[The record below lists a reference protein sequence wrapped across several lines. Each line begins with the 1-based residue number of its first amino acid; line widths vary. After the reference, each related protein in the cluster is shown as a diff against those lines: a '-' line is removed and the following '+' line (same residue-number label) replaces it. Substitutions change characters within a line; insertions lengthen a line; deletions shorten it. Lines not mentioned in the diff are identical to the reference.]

1 MIIVSHRINT
11 SEALL
16 KIPNKYGVEIDI
28 RSRDDQLILHHDPF
42 CDGELLSDWL
52 KNYEHKLL
60 ILNVK
65 EEGLETQILR
75 LMEEHSINDFFFLD
89 QSFPFIIKSLNAGE
103 KRTAVRVS
111 EYESI
116 ETALKVTGNAQWVWV
131 DCFTKFPINQE
142 EALSLK
148 EKFKV
153 CIVSPELQGRSDINE
168 IIQLKNLLREINL
181 KPDAVCTKRS
191 DIWEQG

>member
-16 KIPNKYGVEIDI
+16 KIPNKYGIEIDI
-28 RSRDDQLILHHDPF
+28 RSRHDQLILHHDPF
-42 CDGELLSDWL
+42 CYGELLSDWL
-52 KNYEHKLL
+52 KNYKHKLL

-65 EEGLETQILR
+65 EEGLEPQILS
-75 LMEEHSINDFFFLD
+75 LMEKHSIDHFFFLD
-89 QSFPFIIKSLNAGE
+89 QSFPFIIKTLNAQE

-116 ETALKVTGNAQWVWV
+116 ETALKVAGKAQWVWV
-131 DCFTKFPINQE
+131 DCFTKFPINQN
-142 EALSLK
+142 EALRLK
-148 EKFKV
+148 ESFKI

-168 IIQLKNLLREINL
+168 IIKLKNLLQEIHL
-181 KPDAVCTKRS
+181 KPDAVCTKRP
-191 DIWEQG
+191 DIWEQL

>member
-11 SEALL
+11 SDLLL
-16 KIPNKYGVEIDI
+16 KIPIKNGVEIDI

-42 CDGELLSDWL
+42 CVGELLSDWL
-52 KNYEHKLL
+52 KNYKHKLL

-65 EEGLETQILR
+65 EEGLEPQILS
-75 LMEEHSINDFFFLD
+75 LMEKHSIDHFFFLD

-111 EYESI
+111 EFESI
-116 ETALKVTGNAQWVWV
+116 ETALKVAGNAQWVWI
-131 DCFTKFPINQE
+131 DCFTKFPINQD
-142 EALSLK
+142 EAHRLK
-148 EKFKV
+148 ENFKI
-153 CIVSPELQGRSDINE
+153 CIVSPELQGRSDFNE
-168 IIQLKNLLREINL
+168 IIQLKNLLQEINL
-181 KPDAVCTKRS
+181 EPDAVCTKRS

>member
-42 CDGELLSDWL
+42 CEGELLSDWL
-52 KNYEHKLL
+52 KNYKHKLL

-65 EEGLETQILR
+65 EEGLEPQILS
-75 LMEEHSINDFFFLD
+75 LMEKYSIDHFFFLD

-116 ETALKVTGNAQWVWV
+116 ETALQVAGNAQWVWV
-131 DCFTKFPINQE
+131 DCFTKFPINQD
-142 EALSLK
+142 EALRLK
-148 EKFKV
+148 ENFKI

-168 IIQLKNLLREINL
+168 IIQLKNLLREMNL

>member
-16 KIPNKYGVEIDI
+16 KIPTKSGVEIDI

-52 KNYEHKLL
+52 KNYKHKLL

-65 EEGLETQILR
+65 EEGLEPQILS
-75 LMEEHSINDFFFLD
+75 LMEKYCIDHFFFLD

-116 ETALKVTGNAQWVWV
+116 ETALKVAGNAQWVWV
-131 DCFTKFPINQE
+131 DCFTKFPINQN
-142 EALSLK
+142 EALRLK
-148 EKFKV
+148 ENFKI